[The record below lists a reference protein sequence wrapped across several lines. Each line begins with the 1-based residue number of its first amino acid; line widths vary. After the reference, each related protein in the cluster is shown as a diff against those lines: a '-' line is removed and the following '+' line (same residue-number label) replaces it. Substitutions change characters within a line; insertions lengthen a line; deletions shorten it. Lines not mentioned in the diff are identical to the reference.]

1 MIENNKT
8 YIFDKNYFFENWKVD
23 NTQIEY
29 ILPVE
34 SIEFIEN
41 IKKYNSIGDYDT
53 KTIFEEYNLQ
63 NNLIVIIN
71 INDKKTKIL
80 LKGIYRGKPIIKNL
94 IYDIEIENEIEN
106 KVNLIKFIDAEII
119 RNLQNSKYD

>member
-8 YIFDKNYFFENWKVD
+8 YIFDKIIFENWKVD

-63 NNLIVIIN
+63 NNLIVIL

-80 LKGIYRGKPIIKNL
+80 LKG
-94 IYDIEIENEIEN
+94 
-106 KVNLIKFIDAEII
+106 FIGET
-119 RNLQNSKYD
+119 NN